1 MRTAIAEPMKLGP
14 SDVRAIALSGVVVL
28 DTLGVAGLVG
38 GESLVWLALLS
49 LLFVVPYALLV
60 AELGAAFPEEG
71 GPYAWVRLAFG
82 RPTGALCAL
91 LYWIATPI
99 WLGGTLAIVAVSV
112 FEAFLADLGGARW
125 AFALAFI
132 WLAAVAACVDLRR
145 ARWIPATGAIVRIAL
160 LALLTGST
168 VIYGLAHGVHG
179 ISARELEPTW
189 AGLVAAAPLL
199 LFGLLGLE
207 LPSTLGRELR
217 RPARDVPAGVARVS
231 LGTVALY
238 AAPLVALLIVL
249 PARDRA
255 GIGGFIDAIRAVF
268 TVYGGRVDVQG
279 VAHLSG
285 AGSVLVELA
294 SLGFIYALLT
304 GAATW
309 LIGGNRVLAAAAA
322 DGAAPRILGRR
333 STRSGAPVAAAILAG
348 VTASA
353 VLALTYELASGRF
366 GRYLAAMVGVAVSTV
381 LLSYLLVFPSLLRLR
396 RTHAGTPRPFVVPGG
411 TGGAWAC
418 TILTSASALFV
429 AVQLLYPGLGLPH
442 PDTMLPASFE
452 GLRRRYEEAVIVPLA
467 GCLALAAVCW
477 LIGRREAQASVR
489 DV

>member
-1 MRTAIAEPMKLGP
+1 MRTDTAEPMKIGA

-28 DTLGVAGLVG
+28 DTLGVVGLVG
-38 GESLVWLALLS
+38 GESLFWLALLS
-49 LLFVVPYALLV
+49 LLFVAPYALLV
-60 AELGAAFPEEG
+60 AELGSAFPAEG

-82 RPTGALCAL
+82 RPAGALCAL
-91 LYWIATPI
+91 LYWVATPI

-112 FEAFLADLGGARW
+112 FESFLAQLGGARW
-125 AFALAFI
+125 AFALAFV
-132 WLAAVAACVDLRR
+132 WLAIGAASVDLRR
-145 ARWIPATGAIVRIAL
+145 VSWVPATGAIVRV
-160 LALLTGST
+160 ALLTLLSGST
-168 VIYGLAHGVHG
+168 VIYGVAHGLHG

-189 AGLVAAAPLL
+189 PGLVAALPVL

-217 RPARDVPAGVARVS
+217 NPARDVPAGVARVS
-231 LGTVALY
+231 LMSIALY
-238 AAPLVALLIVL
+238 AAPLAALLVVL
-249 PARDRA
+249 PVRDRA
-255 GIGGFIDAIRAVF
+255 GIGGFIDAIRTVF
-268 TVYGGRVDVQG
+268 TVYGGQVDVQG
-279 VAHLSG
+279 VPHLSG
-285 AGSVLVELA
+285 AGTVLGDLA

-333 STRSGAPVAAAILAG
+333 STRSGAPVAACILAG

-353 VLALTYELASGRF
+353 VLTLTYELAPGRF

-396 RTHAGTPRPFVVPGG
+396 RTHAGTPRPFSVPGG
-411 TGGAWAC
+411 AGGVWAC
-418 TILTSASALFV
+418 TILTTAGALFV

-442 PDTMLPASFE
+442 PDTMLPAAFE
-452 GLRRRYEEAVIVPLA
+452 GLRRRYEEAVVVPIA
-467 GCLALAAVCW
+467 GCLTLAAVGW
-477 LIGRREAQASVR
+477 LIARREAQASVS